1 MEFCLFQGGFSDEDE
16 TPQQGGAASGVNK
29 TNDATSLFDFNELD
43 GNRIGGSGRE
53 RKARRRQDGDAIQ
66 TGCRSITCLDSSN
79 KSINFSLPPFFWP
92 PLLPPVRPPARPP
105 QVQAHTRSG
114 IFSASAYLRDGAC
127 NSLSARP
134 ALLGLFYFNP
144 DEKDEE
150 MIKSEGVGG
159 E

>member
-1 MEFCLFQGGFSDEDE
+1 M
-16 TPQQGGAASGVNK
+16 
-29 TNDATSLFDFNELD
+29 
-43 GNRIGGSGRE
+43 IGGSGRE

-66 TGCRSITCLDSSN
+66 TGCRCITCLDSSN
-79 KSINFSLPPFFWP
+79 KSINFSPPPPFFWP

-114 IFSASAYLRDGAC
+114 IFSASAYLQDGAC

-159 E
+159 GGAEGGECVCVSHPELPLCHCTAAPSHSISRSTSRW

>member
-1 MEFCLFQGGFSDEDE
+1 M
-16 TPQQGGAASGVNK
+16 
-29 TNDATSLFDFNELD
+29 
-43 GNRIGGSGRE
+43 IGGSGRE
-53 RKARRRQDGDAIQ
+53 RKARRRQDEDAIQ
-66 TGCRSITCLDSSN
+66 TGCRCITCLDSSN
-79 KSINFSLPPFFWP
+79 KSINFSPP
-92 PLLPPVRPPARPP
+92 PLFLATASPDRPSARPP

-114 IFSASAYLRDGAC
+114 IFSASAYLQDGAC

-159 E
+159 GGVEGGRVCVCESSRATFVSLYCGTFSLYLSIYFSLVKYIK